1 MCGIVGIYLKTK
13 KYEKDLGKFLSGM
26 LDGMATRGPDS
37 AGFAIYTKQ
46 NKNKFKYSICLNQL
60 TDKEFK
66 KKISKFL
73 KKITLKTFSDHVI
86 LETEEKPEK
95 VLEILDSKLKEVSL
109 VGYGKSINIFKQTG
123 NPKDVVRKFKLSSFS
138 GTHAIGHTRMAT
150 ESAITTQ
157 GSHPYSTSED
167 ECLVHN
173 GSLSN
178 HNNIRRSMLDG
189 MATRGPDSA
198 GFAIYTKQNKN
209 KFKYSICLN
218 QLTDKEFKKK
228 ISKFLKKIT
237 LKTFSDHVILETEEK
252 PKKVLEILDTKLK
265 EVSLVGYGKSI
276 NIFKQTGNPKDVVRK
291 FKLSSF
297 SGTHA
302 IGHTRMATESAITTQ
317 GSHPYSTSEDECLV
331 HNGSLSN
338 HNNIRRSLKKEG
350 QKFNSEND
358 TEVAA
363 GYISNQISKGENLE
377 ETLKNSLK
385 DLDGFYTFIAGTKDG
400 FALLRDE
407 IACKPAVVAE
417 TKDYVA
423 VASEFQCMAH
433 LPNVNTAKIFE
444 PKPGIVYHW

>member
-86 LETEEKPEK
+86 LET
-95 VLEILDSKLKEVSL
+95 D
-109 VGYGKSINIFKQTG
+109 
-123 NPKDVVRKFKLSSFS
+123 
-138 GTHAIGHTRMAT
+138 
-150 ESAITTQ
+150 
-157 GSHPYSTSED
+157 
-167 ECLVHN
+167 
-173 GSLSN
+173 
-178 HNNIRRSMLDG
+178 
-189 MATRGPDSA
+189 
-198 GFAIYTKQNKN
+198 
-209 KFKYSICLN
+209 
-218 QLTDKEFKKK
+218 
-228 ISKFLKKIT
+228 
-237 LKTFSDHVILETEEK
+237 EK

>member
-26 LDGMATRGPDS
+26 LDGMASRGPDS

-73 KKITLKTFSDHVI
+73 KKITLKTFSDHVV
-86 LETEEKPEK
+86 LET
-95 VLEILDSKLKEVSL
+95 D
-109 VGYGKSINIFKQTG
+109 
-123 NPKDVVRKFKLSSFS
+123 
-138 GTHAIGHTRMAT
+138 
-150 ESAITTQ
+150 
-157 GSHPYSTSED
+157 
-167 ECLVHN
+167 
-173 GSLSN
+173 
-178 HNNIRRSMLDG
+178 
-189 MATRGPDSA
+189 
-198 GFAIYTKQNKN
+198 
-209 KFKYSICLN
+209 
-218 QLTDKEFKKK
+218 
-228 ISKFLKKIT
+228 
-237 LKTFSDHVILETEEK
+237 EK

-363 GYISNQISKGENLE
+363 GYISNQISKGESLE
-377 ETLKNSLK
+377 KTLKNSLK

>member
-46 NKNKFKYSICLNQL
+46 NKNKFKYSICLNKL
-60 TDKEFK
+60 TDNEFK

-73 KKITLKTFSDHVI
+73 KKITLKTFSDHVV
-86 LETEEKPEK
+86 LET
-95 VLEILDSKLKEVSL
+95 D
-109 VGYGKSINIFKQTG
+109 
-123 NPKDVVRKFKLSSFS
+123 D
-138 GTHAIGHTRMAT
+138 
-150 ESAITTQ
+150 
-157 GSHPYSTSED
+157 
-167 ECLVHN
+167 
-173 GSLSN
+173 
-178 HNNIRRSMLDG
+178 
-189 MATRGPDSA
+189 
-198 GFAIYTKQNKN
+198 
-209 KFKYSICLN
+209 
-218 QLTDKEFKKK
+218 
-228 ISKFLKKIT
+228 
-237 LKTFSDHVILETEEK
+237 K
-252 PKKVLEILDTKLK
+252 PKKVLDILDTKLK

-338 HNNIRRSLKKEG
+338 HNNVRRSLKKEG

>member
-86 LETEEKPEK
+86 LET
-95 VLEILDSKLKEVSL
+95 D
-109 VGYGKSINIFKQTG
+109 
-123 NPKDVVRKFKLSSFS
+123 
-138 GTHAIGHTRMAT
+138 
-150 ESAITTQ
+150 
-157 GSHPYSTSED
+157 
-167 ECLVHN
+167 
-173 GSLSN
+173 
-178 HNNIRRSMLDG
+178 
-189 MATRGPDSA
+189 
-198 GFAIYTKQNKN
+198 
-209 KFKYSICLN
+209 
-218 QLTDKEFKKK
+218 
-228 ISKFLKKIT
+228 
-237 LKTFSDHVILETEEK
+237 EK
-252 PKKVLEILDTKLK
+252 PKKVLEILDSKLK